1 VRVSKTA
8 ATSAR
13 RQPSIAVVIQV
24 VKQVTGCSVKDL
36 CSNWNS
42 NYQVLTGATG
52 TV

>member
-13 RQPSIAVVIQV
+13 RQPPIAVMIQV

-42 NYQVLTGATG
+42 NYQVLAVPSGS
-52 TV
+52 V